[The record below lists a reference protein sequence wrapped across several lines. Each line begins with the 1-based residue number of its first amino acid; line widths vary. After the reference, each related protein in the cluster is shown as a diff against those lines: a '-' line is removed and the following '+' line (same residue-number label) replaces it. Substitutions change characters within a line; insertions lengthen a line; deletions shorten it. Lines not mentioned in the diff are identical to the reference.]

1 MPEQERFE
9 PILRGFEV
17 PHRVLAPPTQIPN
30 GLIRELWD
38 VDRAEIAAAHQ
49 AGERGRVAPIRL
61 HPIAGLPWDERR
73 RHDVAAEAFAGEISI
88 QPVAARP
95 RLVNEDEGRA
105 LRLELADQFVDIALA
120 RTDGAERYDVSAT
133 LVERV
138 SHRNGLFVNIETDI
152 EGLARLAHG

>member
-1 MPEQERFE
+1 MASSASW
-9 PILRGFEV
+9 G
-17 PHRVLAPPTQIPN
+17 
-30 GLIRELWD
+30 D

-49 AGERGRVAPIRL
+49 AGECGRVAAIGL
-61 HPIAGLPWDERR
+61 HPVAGLPRDERR

-88 QPVAARP
+88 EPVTARP
-95 RLVNEDEGRA
+95 RLINEDECRA

-120 RTDGAERYDVSAT
+120 RTDRAERYDVSAT

-138 SHRNGLFVNIETDI
+138 GHGNGLFVNIETDI